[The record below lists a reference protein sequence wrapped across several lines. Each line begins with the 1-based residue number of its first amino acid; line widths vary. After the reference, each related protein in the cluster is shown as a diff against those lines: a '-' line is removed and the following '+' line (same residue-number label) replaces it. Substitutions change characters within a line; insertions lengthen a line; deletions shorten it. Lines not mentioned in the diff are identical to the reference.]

1 MTAKVLHESEE
12 AEGPKGVVPAGV
24 AHRPEPPDP
33 FDPALL
39 RVNAN
44 YAEGLGV
51 KRILTTVPVRKP
63 HKTEWFRVRP
73 GEEWRMETTIFET
86 EGVDRAAYLVAPDLR
101 DEFGNSLAVVLL
113 LLCVNRAGD
122 PFLWRIKLPNADGR
136 MNPWS
141 ESALRA
147 AAVAEQRW
155 CRLEPNMGAG
165 CYDLYETASE
175 WTEPKWPDV
184 LYRDLLRLA
193 FRDRFIDSTDHVL
206 LRDLRG
212 RS

>member
-1 MTAKVLHESEE
+1 MVDEKCRGSDEQDDGSRVELVQANV
-12 AEGPKGVVPAGV
+12 
-24 AHRPEPPDP
+24 RPEPPDP
-33 FDPALL
+33 FDPATL
-39 RVNAN
+39 RVSAN
-44 YAEGLGV
+44 YADGLGV

-63 HKTEWFRVRP
+63 NRTEWFRVRP
-73 GEEWRMETTIFET
+73 GESWRIETTIFET
-86 EGVDRAAYLVAPDLR
+86 EGADRAVYLVTPALR
-101 DEFGNSLAVVLL
+101 DDFGSSIAIVTL

-155 CRLEPNMGAG
+155 CRLDSNMGAG
-165 CYDLYETASE
+165 RYDLYETASD
-175 WTEPKWPDV
+175 WAEPKWPEMSF
-184 LYRDLLRLA
+184 RHLLRIA
-193 FRDRFIDSTDHVL
+193 FRDRLIDSADHVL

-212 RS
+212 LS

>member
-1 MTAKVLHESEE
+1 MSAQRAHEPGDEMDLATSQASTATS
-12 AEGPKGVVPAGV
+12 
-24 AHRPEPPDP
+24 RPEPPDP
-33 FDPALL
+33 FDPASL

-73 GEEWRMETTIFET
+73 GEEWRIETTIFET

-175 WTEPKWPDV
+175 WTEPKWPEV
-184 LYRDLLRLA
+184 SYRDLLRIA
-193 FRDRFIDSTDHVL
+193 FRDRLIDSTDHVL

-212 RS
+212 LS